1 MNSVKRNLQIHNI
14 ILNYYL
20 LSIEPK
26 KPSIHN
32 DLNLK
37 NISF

>member
-20 LSIEPK
+20 LSIEP
-26 KPSIHN
+26 SIQ
-32 DLNLK
+32 K
-37 NISF
+37 TVYP